1 MDRSFLGRGWKF
13 PPTFNKS
20 MDTAELVSEEEDIRE
35 SLTIILSTIPGERVM
50 DPEFGCDIHHHVF
63 EEMSF
68 TVINHLK
75 EDIRKAVLN
84 YEPRVDLTGLE
95 VGVNEDH
102 DARLDII
109 LEYKVRAT
117 NSRSNMVYPFY
128 VNEGTNISF
137 E

>member
-20 MDTAELVSEEEDIRE
+20 MDSAELVSEEEDIRE

-137 E
+137 D

>member
-1 MDRSFLGRGWKF
+1 
-13 PPTFNKS
+13 